1 MSRSLR
7 HIKAF
12 LFTLVVPCLVAC
24 GDSAS
29 DGPGGKEGEGGAG
42 GEGNASGDLFALTTQ
57 VFGVDA
63 ADTLSYILLTDSLDR
78 DEPLSL
84 DSGIEILG
92 RGIGAGPDGG
102 RALFVAS
109 DAAPTV
115 TRYDLGADGS
125 LKEGATV
132 SFQGQG
138 LAKLDEYGGQFQFV
152 SETKAYFF
160 DGATAQVVIWNPKD
174 MTVSGAIPLAELV
187 LPEATL
193 TFSAAP
199 LRVGDAVISFAGWR
213 NGPAVPSQAGIVV
226 VDSAT
231 DEATVVTDARCGY
244 VRDGVEAE
252 DGMIYMATEA
262 YGAAVHRLNPDN
274 AAAPCL
280 LRFDL
285 ETRKF
290 DPDYHVELGSLF
302 DGAAAGSLIVG
313 SGGEAYLRVL
323 DENAF
328 EIKDDTHPRVL
339 ASAAAWRWASVTLG
353 DTPTATVLDAEPTS
367 GSVVNV
373 PLGGKSFVLQF
384 QGQDTT
390 TFRELGESGPGE
402 VSLTAPGVVFSAA
415 KLR

>member
-7 HIKAF
+7 PMKAF

-24 GDSAS
+24 GDSGS
-29 DGPGGKEGEGGAG
+29 GGEGGSAGEGGAG
-42 GEGNASGDLFALTTQ
+42 GGVSASGDLFALTTQ
-57 VFGVDA
+57 VFGVEA
-63 ADTLSYILLTDSLDR
+63 ADTLSYILLTDTLESDA
-78 DEPLSL
+78 PLSL

-92 RGIGAGPDGG
+92 RGIGAAPDGAG
-102 RALFVAS
+102 ALFVAS
-109 DAAPTV
+109 DAGPTV
-115 TRYDLGADGS
+115 TRYDLGANGS
-125 LKEGATV
+125 LKKGATV

-160 DGATAQVVIWNPKD
+160 DGYTAQVVIWNPKE
-174 MTVSGAIPLAELV
+174 MTVTGAIKLDDLV
-187 LPEATL
+187 IPDATL
-193 TFSAAP
+193 TFTAAP

-213 NGPAVPSQAGIVV
+213 NGPEVPSQAGIVV
-226 VDSAT
+226 VDTAT
-231 DEATVVTDARCGY
+231 DKATVVTDDRCGY
-244 VRDGVEAE
+244 VRDGAE
-252 DGMIYMATEA
+252 GPDGKIYMATEA
-262 YGAAVHRLNPDN
+262 YGAAVHRLNAES
-274 AAAPCL
+274 AAAPCM

-285 ETRKF
+285 EAGAF
-290 DPDYHVELGSLF
+290 DPDFHVELGSLF
-302 DGAAAGSLIVG
+302 DGGAAGSLIRG

-323 DENAF
+323 DEDAF
-328 EIKDDTHPRVL
+328 EIKEDTHPRVL

-353 DTPTATVLDAEPTS
+353 DAPAATVLDDEPTS

-373 PLGGKSFVLQF
+373 WLGGKSLVLQF

-390 TFRELGESGPGE
+390 TFRELGGNGPGD